1 MKNLYLACKKTH
13 LADSILLDWTL
24 PMSFLS
30 EIRLNLMT
38 LERSFFAFF
47 SNFREIDSCSKG
59 TIVCFV
65 IQVSFNNLIFY
76 SIAGLLEKRVGT
88 LLLGTYNKFQFSVE
102 SIIYLLKPMVA
113 VYLSTTRQVN
123 KLLFFHLT

>member
-38 LERSFFAFF
+38 LE
-47 SNFREIDSCSKG
+47 
-59 TIVCFV
+59 
-65 IQVSFNNLIFY
+65 IQVDPFGLENLK
-76 SIAGLLEKRVGT
+76 ATALADKTKKKE
-88 LLLGTYNKFQFSVE
+88 
-102 SIIYLLKPMVA
+102 
-113 VYLSTTRQVN
+113 
-123 KLLFFHLT
+123 

>member
-38 LERSFFAFF
+38 L
-47 SNFREIDSCSKG
+47 G
-59 TIVCFV
+59 TVSTLICV
-65 IQVSFNNLIFY
+65 ILIIPQLGF
-76 SIAGLLEKRVGT
+76 LDKRQRDVR
-88 LLLGTYNKFQFSVE
+88 LLGQSRYVSVRRSDLIQYQHQKE
-102 SIIYLLKPMVA
+102 HA
-113 VYLSTTRQVN
+113 
-123 KLLFFHLT
+123 